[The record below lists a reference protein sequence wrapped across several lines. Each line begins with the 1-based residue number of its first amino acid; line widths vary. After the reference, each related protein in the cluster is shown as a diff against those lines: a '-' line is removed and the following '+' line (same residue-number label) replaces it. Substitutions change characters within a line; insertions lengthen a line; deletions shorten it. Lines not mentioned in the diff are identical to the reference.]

1 MQKYIF
7 PIFLF
12 LYSAQI
18 FSQALPINSPERKQ
32 LVAMGFELQK
42 QAVTDDGTIAD
53 NGDIKIAI
61 GKSKDR
67 LVLSLSFLRKKL
79 SDRDE
84 FRLLKIANKINTEAT
99 YQISLH
105 EETFAAALYDYGNY
119 DSKTFA
125 KMIRMLEQFQSYIFE
140 NTELVKLLNE

>member
-18 FSQALPINSPERKQ
+18 FSQALPSNSPERKQ
-32 LVAMGFELQK
+32 LVAMGYQFIK
-42 QAVTDDGTIAD
+42 QNVTDDGTIAD
-53 NGDIKIAI
+53 NGNIKIVI

-67 LVLSLSFLRKKL
+67 LVLSTAFERKKL

-84 FRLLKIANKINTEAT
+84 FRLLKIANKINTEAN
-99 YQISLH
+99 YQISLT
-105 EETFAAALYDYGNY
+105 EETFIAALYDYGNY

-125 KMIRMLEQFQSYIFE
+125 KMIRMLEQFDSYLSE
-140 NTELVKLLNE
+140 NTELVNLLNK